1 MSGLNREASDS
12 IRACDRSFGHYYTDH
27 FHRVESITDALK
39 NFQREN
45 VYQQWKLAELSKHLD
60 YVKHSLCETGDCF
73 LVTAHRISRELSQKA
88 ETIAQTSDHDPALRF
103 LRSIRKNHELEELV
117 TEIAAVGSRSQDLL
131 WFSKLIGTQLW
142 QHDTHFPRP
151 SATMSKYRKM
161 SAGRNKTPTAK
172 GFARLNGFLSN
183 LPLSLS
189 L

>member
-1 MSGLNREASDS
+1 VRLPIQSGLAIGRLDTITRIAFIASNPS
-12 IRACDRSFGHYYTDH
+12 RMRSRIF
-27 FHRVESITDALK
+27 
-39 NFQREN
+39 N

-142 QHDTHFPRP
+142 
-151 SATMSKYRKM
+151 
-161 SAGRNKTPTAK
+161 
-172 GFARLNGFLSN
+172 
-183 LPLSLS
+183 
-189 L
+189 